1 MMENGTGYVMQQP
14 ANAPIIMR
22 PVATRSDLVLSMF
35 RASLEVRQRVATT
48 GKAIGMPHEI
58 QDVLDVELQACN
70 REAAKEWVITS
81 HHYLEALLSRLLLGV
96 IAGARSGDLWVAAL
110 ADCWLNLSYA
120 SRDLAA
126 HDLRC
131 MYAEPREVSRV

>member
-1 MMENGTGYVMQQP
+1 MQQP
-14 ANAPIIMR
+14 ANAPIIIAR
-22 PVATRSDLVLSMF
+22 PVVTRSDLVLSMF
-35 RASLEVRQRVATT
+35 SATLEVRQRVATT

-81 HHYLEALLSRLLLGV
+81 HYHLESLLSRLLLGV
-96 IAGARSGDLWVAAL
+96 IAAASGGTARAL

-131 MYAEPREVSRV
+131 MYAEPREVARV